1 MEKIH
6 FADLVKDAKSVFL
19 LPANFEL
26 VGMTSHKQ
34 GLASKYSFKTA
45 TSKVKLWA
53 SFETNFSSIA
63 GTLEAKTSV
72 SGNAEY
78 SLAISEDKK
87 SKLFGVTFSLK
98 EPHFFPT
105 VQHLSS
111 TRDIRTDLPTN

>member
-1 MEKIH
+1 VLFRAERAPNPENDSSEDSEVDNRLKKIH

-26 VGMTSHKQ
+26 VGMTSDKQ

-72 SGNAEY
+72 SGKTQCF
-78 SLAISEDKK
+78 LV
-87 SKLFGVTFSLK
+87 G
-98 EPHFFPT
+98 
-105 VQHLSS
+105 
-111 TRDIRTDLPTN
+111 

>member
-1 MEKIH
+1 MLFRAERAPNPQNDSSEDSEVDNRLKKIH

-53 SFETNFSSIA
+53 SFETNFSNIA

-72 SGNAEY
+72 SGKTQCF
-78 SLAISEDKK
+78 LV
-87 SKLFGVTFSLK
+87 G
-98 EPHFFPT
+98 
-105 VQHLSS
+105 
-111 TRDIRTDLPTN
+111 